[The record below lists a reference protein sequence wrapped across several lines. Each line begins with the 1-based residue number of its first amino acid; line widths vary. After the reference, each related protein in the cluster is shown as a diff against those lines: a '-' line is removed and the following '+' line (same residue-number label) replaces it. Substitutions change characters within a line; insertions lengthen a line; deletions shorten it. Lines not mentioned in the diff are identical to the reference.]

1 MSIKKFIS
9 ENHDKVL
16 NIMNSNKNDQ
26 TYRLLIL
33 GRSGSGKSYW
43 AYNFLKLEKLRKVD
57 NKQTVIF
64 CFTPEHNNEFYED
77 VAHTIYNELDEET
90 IKKNLS
96 HIIEFTQ
103 KYKKTYRIIILF
115 DDIIN
120 EKLVNSTEIMN
131 LFARARHY
139 GINLIF
145 LIQSYTRVVT
155 PFMRNNITHYL
166 LFALNDAQQEKKIT
180 RELILPISGDID
192 KSEKDNTFKAICIYK
207 KDVLN
212 VKYGNIL
219 IDYNKQE
226 IID

>member
-90 IKKNLS
+90 IKKHLS